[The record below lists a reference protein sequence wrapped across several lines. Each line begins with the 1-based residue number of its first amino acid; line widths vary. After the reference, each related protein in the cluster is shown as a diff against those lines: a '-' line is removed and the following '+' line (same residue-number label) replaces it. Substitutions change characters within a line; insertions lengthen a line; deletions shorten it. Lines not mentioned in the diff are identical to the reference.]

1 MRERALTTKLTELVM
16 TGEAARFAISAVAP
30 ERTRV
35 AADRSHR
42 WSEVLASLVA

>member
-1 MRERALTTKLTELVM
+1 MGERALTTKLT
-16 TGEAARFAISAVAP
+16 RFAISAVAP

-42 WSEVLASLVA
+42 GSEVLASLVA